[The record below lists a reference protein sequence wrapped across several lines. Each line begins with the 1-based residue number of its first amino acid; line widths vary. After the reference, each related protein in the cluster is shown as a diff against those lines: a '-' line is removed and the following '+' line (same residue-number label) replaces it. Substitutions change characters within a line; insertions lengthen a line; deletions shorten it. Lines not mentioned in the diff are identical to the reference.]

1 LRKSPQRLSKFFKK
15 ALKDTIIT
23 PSPQERRPTLKRLM
37 GNYKKS
43 GNSGEKMPDDAD
55 AYPAYR
61 LIVQTG

>member
-23 PSPQERRPTLKRLM
+23 PSPQERHRALKRLM

-43 GNSGEKMPDDAD
+43 GNSGVKMPDSAY
-55 AYPAYR
+55 AYPAFR
-61 LIVQTG
+61 LIIHTG